1 MARKKRFRP
10 EPDANPG
17 LNMSAMI
24 DISFL
29 LLIYFIATSSL
40 QPREADLGMTLPTI
54 DSTSSAPPE
63 IDQMNIKLTGQGAV
77 MVNDEVLD
85 TDVNTRALPNLKDRL
100 SQYKAAADLSDSTP
114 VVILAADD
122 SAKGQ
127 RFVDVLNTLAAVGI
141 ENVTLAGFSE

>member
-1 MARKKRFRP
+1 
-10 EPDANPG
+10 
-17 LNMSAMI
+17 MI